1 MTVMPPDAPDA
12 KLRWEAGDVPVSE
25 RFDDPY
31 YSRTDGLAESRHVFL
46 DGNDL
51 KARFRAATGTFH
63 IAELGFGTGL
73 NMLAAIALWRRVA
86 PAASLLL
93 TSFERYP
100 LGRNKMAR
108 ALAQWPE
115 ISGIADELLAAWPA
129 RQIDL
134 HGIELIVTEGDVA
147 DTLPRWKGEADAWFL
162 DGFAPSRNPEM
173 WTQAVLQSVA
183 DHTADDGTFATYTAA
198 GFVRRGLQEAGFDVT
213 KRPGFGS
220 KREMLTGRKT

>member
-1 MTVMPPDAPDA
+1 MPPDASDA
-12 KLRWEAGDVPVSE
+12 KLRWEDGDVPVSE

-51 KARFRAATGTFH
+51 EARFRAATGRFH

-73 NMLAAIALWRRVA
+73 NMLATIALWRKMS
-86 PAASLLL
+86 PAAQLRF
-93 TSFERYP
+93 TSFEACP
-100 LGRNKMAR
+100 LGREDMAR

-115 ISGIADELLAAWPA
+115 LSHVAEELLAGWPTS
-129 RQIDL
+129 RIDL
-134 HGIELIVTEGDVA
+134 SGVELEVIEGDVA
-147 DTLPRWKGEADAWFL
+147 TTLPRWKGRTDAWFL

-173 WTQAVLQSVA
+173 WSPAVLQAVA
-183 DHTADDGTFATYTAA
+183 EGTVRNGTFATYTAA
-198 GFVRRGLQEAGFDVT
+198 GFVRRGLQAAGFEVL

-220 KREMLTGRKT
+220 KREMLTGRKI

>member
-1 MTVMPPDAPDA
+1 MPPDAPDA
-12 KLRWEAGDVPVSE
+12 KLRWEDGDVPVSE

-73 NMLAAIALWRRVA
+73 NLLAAVVLWRRIS
-86 PAASLLL
+86 PAVQLRL
-93 TSFERYP
+93 TSFEAYP
-100 LGRNKMAR
+100 LSREDMIR
-108 ALAQWPE
+108 ALSQWPE
-115 ISGIADELLAAWPA
+115 LTGIAGELLSAWPA
-129 RQIDL
+129 SRIDL
-134 HGIELIVTEGDVA
+134 SGVELTIVEGGVA
-147 DTLPRWKGEADAWFL
+147 ETLTRWSGQADAWFL

-173 WTQAVLQSVA
+173 WSPAVLRAVA
-183 DHTADDGTFATYTAA
+183 SGTVRGGTFATYTAA
-198 GFVRRGLQEAGFDVT
+198 GFVRRGLQAAGFEVA

-220 KREMLTGRKT
+220 KREMLTGRKI